1 MEAIKIDLK
10 EGGSRIVVT
19 KRLERV
25 TRGGDR
31 EKLVNIHTIATRW
44 KEKFLRF
51 CSTVS

>member
-31 EKLVNIHTIATRW
+31 EKLVNIHIATRW